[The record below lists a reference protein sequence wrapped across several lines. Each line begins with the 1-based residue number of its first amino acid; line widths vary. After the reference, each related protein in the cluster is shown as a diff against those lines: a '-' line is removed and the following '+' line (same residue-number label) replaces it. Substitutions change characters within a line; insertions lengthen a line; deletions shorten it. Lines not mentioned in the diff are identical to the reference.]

1 MTHGGQVVTFSAA
14 LPALIRIARQRKT
27 MRLVLACAGADH
39 LHPVPD
45 SCRDVPDLDWSHCP
59 LDLLDSP
66 MFGASNLLSKL
77 ADVSPVDGW
86 PTKYAAWAVAGVLAI
101 REARA

>member
-1 MTHGGQVVTFSAA
+1 
-14 LPALIRIARQRKT
+14 
-27 MRLVLACAGADH
+27 
-39 LHPVPD
+39 
-45 SCRDVPDLDWSHCP
+45 
-59 LDLLDSP
+59 

-86 PTKYAAWAVAGVLAI
+86 PTNYAAWAVAGVLAI